1 MQQRLLHTLSVLF
14 IVLLGFSIFYS
25 CANMA
30 SPTGGLY
37 DVRPPVPR
45 TATPSFN
52 SLNVGRKKIVIDF
65 DEYIKLEKPS
75 EKIIITPPQSLQ
87 PHITATG
94 KRVEVELLD
103 DLLPNTTY
111 TIDFT
116 DAIVDNN
123 EGNPLENFSY
133 AFSTGDELD
142 TLAVSGTVLNANNL
156 EPVSGILVGVH
167 SDVRNEVFVENR
179 FERAGRTD
187 SRGKFSIKGLKAGK
201 YRIYALKDKNTDF
214 KFDNPQ
220 EEIAF
225 SDSIVIPSTMPATR
239 QDTVFN
245 AKDTTKIDT
254 VKTIHYTRFMPD
266 DIVLR
271 SFINSR
277 QKKYLQ
283 RHARPEQKKIE
294 LKFYTQTPAPELR
307 LIQPKRD
314 NSQWYVKESSPQ
326 NDSIVLWMTDSLI
339 YNQDT
344 LKMEVKYLKTD
355 SLFHDILT
363 TDTLN
368 FTFKKPKES
377 RRRSDRDKE
386 PEVKFLSISH
396 NIKSQHELFEPIT
409 LEFGEP
415 IVAFDTAKIHFTY
428 TKEKDTIGQA
438 VKYRW
443 EQDKANL
450 RLYTLRP
457 RWEPGGKYVF
467 SIDSASF
474 TNIYGDVN
482 NKVNVNFSTKFL
494 EQYGNLLLT
503 VTGVPDKQKAYVEL
517 LDKSDKPLR
526 MAPVIDQVA
535 KFQDLTPGTLYARL
549 FIDTND
555 DGKWTSGNFYDNQ
568 QPEMVYYRPQPL
580 EIRVFTDHEESWDI
594 LQTPAIKQKP
604 LEITKNKPEEKKR
617 VDRNAELLRNRENQ
631 NNNRNNNNTM
641 TNPFGGGGMR
651 PTR

>member
-1 MQQRLLHTLSVLF
+1 MQQKLLHTLSVLF

-37 DVRPPVPR
+37 DMRPPKPR

-52 SLNVGRKKIVIDF
+52 SLNVSRKKIVIDF

-75 EKIIITPPQSLQ
+75 EKVIITPPQSQQ
-87 PHITATG
+87 PLITATG

-133 AFSTGDELD
+133 AFSTGNELD
-142 TLAVSGTVLNANNL
+142 SLAFSGIVLSANNL
-156 EPVSGILVGVH
+156 EPIPGIFVGVH
-167 SDVRNEVFVENR
+167 SDMQNNAFMEKR
-179 FERAGRTD
+179 FERTGRTD
-187 SRGKFSIKGLKAGK
+187 SRGKFSIKGLKSGK

-225 SDSIVIPSTMPATR
+225 SDSIIIPSTMPATR

-283 RHARPEQKKIE
+283 RHERSEQKKIT
-294 LKFYTQTPAPELR
+294 LKFHTQTPAPELR
-307 LIQPKRD
+307 LIRPKRD
-314 NSQWYVKESSPQ
+314 GNKWYVKESSPQ
-326 NDSIVLWMTDSLI
+326 NDSIVLWMTDSAI

-355 SLFHDILT
+355 SLFKDILT

-368 FTFKKPKES
+368 FTFKKPKEPKKKNE
-377 RRRSDRDKE
+377 KE
-386 PEVKFLSISH
+386 KGVEVKFLSITN
-396 NIKSQHELFEPIT
+396 NIKPQHELFEPIT
-409 LEFGEP
+409 LEFSEP
-415 IVAFDTAKIHFTY
+415 IATFDTAKIHFAH
-428 TKEKDTIGQA
+428 TKEKDTIGQP

-467 SIDSASF
+467 KIDSAAF
-474 TNIYGDVN
+474 TNIYGMVN
-482 NKVNVNFSTKFL
+482 DKVNVNFSTKNL

-526 MAPVIDQVA
+526 MAPVIDHVA
-535 KFQDLTPGTLYARL
+535 KFQDLVPGTMYARL
-549 FIDTND
+549 FIDSND

-568 QPEMVYYRPQPL
+568 QPEMVYYRPKPL

-594 LQTPAIKQKP
+594 QQTPAIKQKP
-604 LEITKNKPEEKKR
+604 LEITKNKPEQKKR
-617 VDRNAELLRNRENQ
+617 VDKNAELLRNKQNQ
-631 NNNRNNNNTM
+631 NNNRNNNTM
-641 TNPFGGGGMR
+641 TNPFGGGGGLR
-651 PTR
+651 PNR